1 MAWGTAAAQ
10 RAHEATKGVDATN
23 NVAERFFAGFTEYY
37 NKHGNIAVASA
48 AGTVTPRTLHSAS
61 HSASHSALRSALPGV
76 VISRAND
83 DHGLR
88 SDSRVITAARKGK
101 NIGKAEA
108 GAESGGLV
116 RQLPVEMREALV
128 RAAQQHLTADIERDA
143 ADLAAQH
150 ECVRLKEELAQ
161 QKGAEKHTE
170 LFIERLY
177 YFEMWRSVCPV
188 RTLSLH
194 CLHTHARY

>member
-1 MAWGTAAAQ
+1 MYQ
-10 RAHEATKGVDATN
+10 RLQPLYPG
-23 NVAERFFAGFTEYY
+23 Y
-37 NKHGNIAVASA
+37 
-48 AGTVTPRTLHSAS
+48 
-61 HSASHSALRSALPGV
+61 LRRGRRP
-76 VISRAND
+76 
-83 DHGLR
+83 
-88 SDSRVITAARKGK
+88 
-101 NIGKAEA
+101 
-108 GAESGGLV
+108 
-116 RQLPVEMREALV
+116 V
-128 RAAQQHLTADIERDA
+128 RAAQQHLVADIERDA

>member
-10 RAHEATKGVDATN
+10 RAHQATKGVDATN

-61 HSASHSALRSALPGV
+61 HSALHSAFISGV

-108 GAESGGLV
+108 GVESGGLV

-128 RAAQQHLTADIERDA
+128 RAAQQHLAADIERDA

-177 YFEMWRSVCPV
+177 YFEMWLSVCPA

-194 CLHTHARY
+194 CLHTHARPLD

>member
-10 RAHEATKGVDATN
+10 RAHQATKGVDATN

-61 HSASHSALRSALPGV
+61 HGASHSALISGV

-101 NIGKAEA
+101 NISKAEA
-108 GAESGGLV
+108 GVESGGLV

-128 RAAQQHLTADIERDA
+128 RAAQQHLAADIERDA

-177 YFEMWRSVCPV
+177 YFEMWLSVCPA

-194 CLHTHARY
+194 CLHTHARPLD

>member
-10 RAHEATKGVDATN
+10 RAHEATKGVDATYN
-23 NVAERFFAGFTEYY
+23 AAERFFAGFTEYY
-37 NKHGNIAVASA
+37 NSHGNIAVASA
-48 AGTVTPRTLHSAS
+48 AGIVTPRTL

-128 RAAQQHLTADIERDA
+128 RAAQQHLVADIERDA

-188 RTLSLH
+188 RTLGLH

>member
-23 NVAERFFAGFTEYY
+23 NVAERLFAGFTEYY

-61 HSASHSALRSALPGV
+61 HSALHSALPGV

-128 RAAQQHLTADIERDA
+128 RAAQQHLAADIERDA

-177 YFEMWRSVCPV
+177 YFEMWLSVCPA

-194 CLHTHARY
+194 CLHTHARPLD

>member
-23 NVAERFFAGFTEYY
+23 NAAERFFAGFTEYY

-61 HSASHSALRSALPGV
+61 HSALHSALVSGV

-161 QKGAEKHTE
+161 QT
-170 LFIERLY
+170 
-177 YFEMWRSVCPV
+177 
-188 RTLSLH
+188 
-194 CLHTHARY
+194 

>member
-61 HSASHSALRSALPGV
+61 HSALHSALISGV

-108 GAESGGLV
+108 GVESGGLV
-116 RQLPVEMREALV
+116 RQLQVEMREALV
-128 RAAQQHLTADIERDA
+128 RAAQQHLAADIERDA

-177 YFEMWRSVCPV
+177 YFEMWLSVCPA

-194 CLHTHARY
+194 CLHTHARPLD

>member
-61 HSASHSALRSALPGV
+61 HSALHSAFISGV

-108 GAESGGLV
+108 GVESGGLV

-177 YFEMWRSVCPV
+177 YFEMWLSVCPA

-194 CLHTHARY
+194 CLHTHARPLD

>member
-61 HSASHSALRSALPGV
+61 HSALHSAFISGV

-108 GAESGGLV
+108 GVESGGLV

-128 RAAQQHLTADIERDA
+128 RAAQQHLAADIERDA

-177 YFEMWRSVCPV
+177 YFEMWLSVCPA

-194 CLHTHARY
+194 CLHTHARPLD